1 MIATDWEAVAL
12 TAKLAAVT
20 TLLLLLVGSPVAW
33 WLARSRHPL
42 KPLVEAVVALPLVLP
57 PTVLGFYLLVFLNP
71 ESAIGSLWLR
81 VTDQT
86 LTFSFAGLVVASLVY
101 SLPFMVQPLQT
112 AFAGVGDDLLE
123 AAATLRA
130 SPVDRFFSLVLPL
143 TRRGYLAAATLTFAH
158 TVGEFGVVL
167 MIGGNIPGETRVLS
181 IAIFEHVEMVNYPAA
196 HALSLGLLLFSFVVL
211 AVVYGLNR
219 RTVTGVR

>member
-1 MIATDWEAVAL
+1 MSSDWEAVAL
-12 TAKLAAVT
+12 TAQLAAVT
-20 TLLLLLVGSPVAW
+20 TLCLLLIGSPVAW
-33 WLARSRHPL
+33 WLARSKHPL

-71 ESAIGSLWLR
+71 DSVLGALWLKI
-81 VTDQT
+81 TDET

-112 AFAGVGDDLLE
+112 AFVAIGDDLLE
-123 AAATLRA
+123 AAATMRA

-143 TRRGYLAAATLTFAH
+143 TRRGYLAAAALAFAH

-167 MIGGNIPGETRVLS
+167 MIGGNIPGETQVLS

-196 HALSLGLLLFSFVVL
+196 HSLSLGLLLFSFVVL

-219 RTVTGVR
+219 RPVAGIR